1 MNNVAGA
8 TWRFFPVHQIRL
20 ALCALALAVLSGCA
34 SHYIDG
40 NTKRVDAAQFRKP
53 AQPAPVQLFVEF
65 ESKGVANARAT
76 EFVRPMVQ
84 EQVQASGLFSQVQ
97 TTPADGGALLEVKL
111 NNIPVNDDA
120 FSKGFVTGLTFG
132 LAGSQVS
139 DGYVCTVRYLQGKES
154 IEKTSRH
161 AIHTTLGNTATPGN
175 ATKAQNLEEAV
186 RTVVRQVLSTALND
200 LSHDPKFP

>member
-1 MNNVAGA
+1 MQPAAGA
-8 TWRFFPVHQIRL
+8 AWRLFSARQVRL
-20 ALCALALAVLSGCA
+20 ALCAFALAFLSGCA

-40 NTKRVDAAQFRKP
+40 NTKGVDAAQFRKP

-65 ESKGVANARAT
+65 ETKGVANARAT
-76 EFVRPMVQ
+76 EFVRPMVL

-97 TTPADGGALLEVKL
+97 ATPAEGGALLEVKL

-139 DGYVCTVRYLQGKES
+139 DGYVCTVRYLRGKDS
-154 IEKTSRH
+154 IEKTARH
-161 AIHTTLGNTATPGN
+161 AIHTTIGNAATPGN
-175 ATKAQNLEEAV
+175 ATKAQNIEEAI
-186 RTVVRQVLSTALND
+186 RTMVRQVLSTALND
-200 LSHDPKFP
+200 LSQDPQFP